1 MLKRLAPLLA
11 LAILSSAPMAEARSA
26 KGHPHDHAA
35 MWNTLHLTSSQQ
47 KQVKALHQAQMPKLK
62 AAYLS
67 VRQDI
72 KTMLDLYADPNAT
85 NASMSAEYGRFEGD
99 LTAAARAH
107 FRHMQAMR
115 DILTPA
121 QRKLFVARL
130 RHDHGDSVRFGAMMG
145 DEAH

>member
-11 LAILSSAPMAEARSA
+11 LATLLSAPLAEA
-26 KGHPHDHAA
+26 HPHDHAA
-35 MWNTLHLTSSQQ
+35 MWNTLHLSSSQQ
-47 KQVKALHQAQMPKLK
+47 QQIKALHQAQMPGLK
-62 AAYLS
+62 AAYHS

-72 KTMLDLYADPNAT
+72 RTMLDLYADPHASD
-85 NASMSAEYGRFEGD
+85 ASMSAEYDRFEGD

-107 FRHMQAMR
+107 FKHMQAMR

-121 QRKLFVARL
+121 QRKRFVMQL
-130 RHDHGDSVRFGAMMG
+130 RHDHGDAVRFGAMMG